1 MYTLVILHLDGTQTE
16 HEIDGDLELAVDPG
30 DEIAVLDDNGAPAEA
45 ELKRDGENLELKLPD
60 SSEVTLNNFYS
71 GAGDSDPATIAL
83 SAQSTVEDY
92 AEFEGLVGNLPG
104 SGGFSLMRLSS
115 TGYTD
120 FTDSL
125 GVLGREISALG
136 AADNTPPSGNGFGAP
151 GAGGGDGGGQ
161 GGSAASSQNQGGGNG
176 GTTVRNPFSAPAA
189 PAAAVDVNGD
199 PISVNRFHKLEEDGD
214 ATIFG
219 TVPVVD
225 PDGDRVF
232 VTIGEGTQYGNF
244 TVDGAGSYSYT
255 PNYADPTIQE
265 LNVGDTLVDYAT
277 IRLND
282 DFGNE
287 SLSVVK
293 FTISGTNDDPVA
305 APAFGTVA
313 EPGSDVDVAFAT
325 GQVEGGDA
333 DNGAVLGFSTTDTP
347 SYGTIAMDA
356 QGNWTYLV
364 DPANNT
370 VQALNVGDSLTET
383 INYEVVDEHGAT
395 DTETLTITILGT
407 DDAPVAQPETATI
420 AEDSARVIGQLDATD
435 IDTGASL
442 AFTPASDQSGDQGL
456 GNFTV
461 NGDGIWL
468 FDLDNGHPAVQALA
482 DGESIVE
489 TFTYEVT
496 DEHGATDTETIS
508 VTVTGTNDDPV
519 ATDDSAS
526 IDENGTPVTIPVLPN
541 DSDVDG
547 DTLTVTSID
556 DTALTGGTATQV
568 GNDIVFDPG
577 TDFDYLGEGETA
589 TETITYTVSDG
600 NGGTDTATVTITV
613 TGGNDGPTAVND
625 VGTVDEDA
633 TTNLDLLD
641 NDTDPDTNDI
651 LTITAINGVTAA
663 GVMTLPSGATVAIN
677 ANGTVDYDPGDVFD
691 YLDDTESA
699 TDSFEYTISDGN
711 GGTDTATAT
720 ITITGNEDPTVIAPD
735 SAATDENT
743 PVVID
748 VLGNDSD
755 PDTNDNP
762 LTVASVTQPPVGQGT
777 VTNNGTEVTFTPG
790 TDFDDL
796 GEGETEEVTFTYTTN
811 TGATETVTVTVTGTN
826 DGPVAVNDTGAV
838 DEDDTLTVNQ
848 VSGVI
853 DDNDTDL
860 DASDV
865 LTVTDIRTGT
875 EAGSGTAG
883 ILNDPLTGTY
893 GSLTL
898 QSDGSY
904 TYVADQPAADALA
917 VGITATDTFTYTI
930 SDGNGGTDSA
940 EITITVTGT
949 NDAPVAVDDTGSVNE
964 DATLTVNQANGVVD
978 SNDTDLDGDTLTV
991 SDARTD
997 VGTYGTL
1004 VLAADGSYS
1013 YAANTPA
1020 ANALAVGETV
1030 TDTFSYTISDGNGGT
1045 DTADLVIT
1053 VTGTNDGPTAVDDT
1067 ATTDEDA
1074 AVLNIDLLGDDT
1086 DPDGDT
1092 LSLTEIDGVAAGG
1105 TITLA
1110 SGALVTVNGDGTVDY
1125 DPNGQF
1131 NDLDDTESATD
1142 SFQYTISDG
1151 NGGTDTATATITITG
1166 NEDPTVIAPDSAAT
1180 DENTPAVIDVLG
1192 NDSDP
1197 DDNDNPLTVDTVTQ
1211 PAPGQGTVTNNGTNV
1226 TFTPGSDF
1234 DDLGEGETEEVT
1246 FTYTT
1251 NTGATE
1257 TVTVT
1262 VTGTNDGPVA
1272 VNDTGAVDEDDTLT
1286 VNQVSGVI
1294 DDNDTDLDA
1303 SDILTVTD
1311 IRTGAETGSGTIG
1324 IVGNGLTGTYG
1335 TLTLADDGSYAYVA
1349 DQPAA
1354 DALAVG
1360 ITVTDT
1366 FTYTISDGNG
1376 GTDTAEIVITVTG
1389 TNDAPVAVD
1398 DTGAVNEDA
1407 TLVVNQANGLVDN
1420 NDSDLDGDTL
1430 IVTDARTDV
1439 GSYGTLVLAADGSYT
1454 YAANTPAANALA
1466 VGETVTDTFS
1476 YTISDGNGGTD
1487 TADLVITVTGTNDGP
1502 TAVDDTATTDEDA
1515 AVLNIDLLGDDT
1527 DPDGDTLSLT
1537 EIDGVAAG
1545 GTITLASGALVT
1557 VNGDGTV
1564 DYDPNGQFNNLDD
1577 TESATDSFQYTI
1589 SDGNGG
1595 TDTATATITITGNE
1609 DPTVIAPD
1617 LATTDENTPAVIDVL
1632 GNDSDPDD
1640 NDNPLTVD
1648 TVTQPAPG
1656 QGTVTNNGTNV
1667 TFTPGSDFDDLGEG
1681 ETEEVTFT
1689 YTTNTGATET
1699 VTVTVTGTNDGP
1711 VAVNDTGAV
1720 DEDDTLTVNQ
1730 VSGVIDDN
1738 DTDLDASDIL
1748 TVTDIR
1754 TGAETGSGTPGLVG
1768 GDLTGSYGT
1777 LTLADD
1783 GSYAYVAD
1791 QPAADALAVGI
1802 TATDTFTYT
1811 ISDGNGGTDSAEIV
1825 ITVTGT
1831 NDAPVAVDDTG
1842 AVNEDATLVV
1852 NQANGLIDNNDT
1864 DLDGDTLTITA
1875 GEGITLGTYG
1885 TLTLATDGS
1894 YSYIATTAAA
1904 NALAAGETVTDTFS
1918 YIISDGNGGTDTAD
1932 LVITVTGSNDGP
1944 TAVDDAATTDEDA
1957 AALNIDLLGD
1967 DTDPDGDTLSLTE
1980 IDGVV
1985 AGGTITLASGAL
1997 VTVNGDG
2004 TVDYDPNGQFN
2015 NLDDTESATDSF
2027 EYTISDGNGG
2037 TDTAT
2042 ATITITGNEDPTVIA
2057 PDLATTDENTP
2068 VVIDV
2073 LGNDS
2078 DPDDND
2084 NPLTVDTVTQPPA
2097 NQGTV
2102 TNNGTNVTFDPG
2114 SDFDDLGEGET
2125 EEVTFTYTTNTGA
2138 TETVTVTVTGT
2149 NDGPVA
2155 VNDTGAVDE
2164 DDTLTV
2170 NQVSGVIDDND
2181 TDLDAS
2187 DILTVTDI
2195 RTGPE
2200 AGSGTI
2206 GIVGNGLAGTYGTLT
2221 LADDG
2226 SYAYVADQ
2234 SAADALAVGI
2244 TATDTFTYTI
2254 SDGNGGT
2261 DSAEIVITVTG
2272 TNDAPVAV
2280 DDTGSVN
2287 EDELLT
2293 VNTVTGIVD
2302 SNDTDLDGD
2311 TLIVTDARTD
2321 VGTYGTLVLAAD
2333 GSYTYAADQPA
2344 AHALAAG
2351 ETATDIFSYFISD
2364 SNGGVDTANLTITIT
2379 GTNDGPTAVD
2389 DTATTDEDTK
2399 ALNIDLLGDD
2409 TDPDG
2414 DTLSLT
2420 EIDGVAAGGT
2430 ITLASGALVTV
2441 NGDGTVDYDPN
2452 GQFNNLDDTESATDS
2467 FQYTISD
2474 GNGGTDTAT
2483 ATITIT
2489 GNEDPTVIAP
2499 DSAATDENSPVVVDV
2514 LANDSDPD
2522 DNDNPLTVDT
2532 VTQPPPN
2539 QGTVTN
2545 NGTNVTFVPGTDF
2558 DDLGEGETEEVTFT
2572 YTTNTGATETVTVT
2586 VTGTNDGPVA
2596 VNDTGAVDEDATLS
2610 VSKVSGIIDDN
2621 DTDLDVND
2629 TLTVTDI
2636 RTGAETGSGTIG
2648 IVGNGLTGTYGTL
2661 TLADDGSYAYVADQP
2676 AADAL
2681 AVGIT
2686 VTDTFTYTISDGNGG
2701 TDTAEIVITVTGTND
2716 APVAVDDTGAVN
2728 EDATLVVNQANGLVD
2743 NNDSDLDGDTLIV
2756 TDARTDVGS
2765 YGTLVLAADGSYTY
2779 AANTPAANA
2788 LAVGETVT
2796 DTFSYTISDGNGGT
2810 DTADLVI
2817 TVTGTND
2824 GPTAV
2829 DDTATTD
2836 EDAAVLNID
2845 LLGDD
2850 TDPDGDTLSL
2860 TEIDGVAAGG
2870 TITLASGAL
2879 VTVNGDGTVDYDPN
2893 GQFNNLDDTESTTDS
2908 FQYTISDGNGGTDTA
2923 TATIT
2928 ITGNE
2933 DPTVIA
2939 PDSATTDENTPAVI
2953 DVLGNDSDPDD
2964 NDNPLTVDTV
2974 TQPAPGQGTVTNNGT
2989 NVTFVP
2995 GSDFDDL
3002 GEGETEEVTF
3012 TYTTNT
3018 GATETVTV
3026 TVTGTND
3033 GPVAVNDTGAVDE
3046 DATLTVNQV
3055 SGVIDDND
3063 TDLDATDVLTV
3074 TDVRTGAEAGSG
3086 TPGLVGGGLTGT
3098 YGTLTLADDGSYA
3111 YVADQAA
3118 ADALAVGITVTDT
3131 FTYTVSDGNGGTDTA
3146 EIVITVT
3153 GTNDAPVA
3161 VDDTGA
3167 VNEEAT
3173 LIVNQANGLVD
3184 NNDSDLDGDTLTITA
3199 GEGITLGI
3207 YGTLTLATDGSYS
3220 YVATTAAAN
3229 ALAAGETVTD
3239 TFSYTISDGNGGTDT
3254 ADLVIT
3260 VTGTNDGPT
3269 AVDDTAT
3276 TDEDAAVLNIDLLGD
3291 DTDPDGDT
3299 LSLTEIDG
3307 VAAGGTITLASGA
3320 LVTVNGDGTV
3330 DYDPNGQFNNLDD
3343 TESATDSFQYTIS
3356 DGNGGT
3362 DTATATITITGNE
3375 DPTVIAPDLAT
3386 TDENTPVVIDVLGN
3400 DSDPDDNDNPLT
3412 VDTVTQPPA
3421 NQGTVTN
3428 NGTNVTFDPGSDFD
3442 DLGEGETEEV
3452 TFTYTT
3458 NTGATETVTVTVTGT
3473 NDGPVAVNDTGAV
3486 DEDATLTVNQVSGVI
3501 DDNDTD
3507 LDATDVLTVTD
3518 VRTGAEAGSG
3528 TPGLVGG
3535 GLTGTYGTLTL
3546 ADDGSY
3552 AYVADQAAADALA
3565 VGITVTDTF
3574 TYTVSDGNGGTDTA
3588 EIVITVTGTNDAPV
3602 AVDDTGAVNEEATL
3616 IVNQANGL
3624 VDNNDSDLDGDTLT
3638 ITAGEGITLGIY
3650 GTLTLA
3656 TDGSYSYVAT
3666 TAAANALAAGETV
3679 TDTFSYTISDGNGG
3693 TDTADLVITVTGT
3706 NDGPTAVDD
3715 TATTDEDAAVLN
3727 IDLLGDDT
3735 DPDGDTLSLTEIDGV
3750 AAGGTITLASG
3761 ALVTVNGDG
3770 TVDYD
3775 PNGQFNNLDDTESAT
3790 DSFEYTISDGNGGTD
3805 TATATITI
3813 TGNEDPTVIAPDL
3826 ATTDENT
3833 PVVIDVLGNDSDPDD
3848 NDNPLTVD
3856 TVTQPPANQ
3865 GTVTNNGTNVT
3876 FTPGTDFDD
3885 LAEGETEE
3893 VTFTYTTNTGAT
3905 ETVTVTVTGTNDGPV
3920 AVNDTGAVDEDATL
3934 TVNQVSGVID
3944 DNDTDLDTSDIL
3956 TVTDIRTGPEA
3967 GSGTIGIVGNG
3978 LAGTYGT
3985 LTLAD
3990 DGSYAYVADQ
4000 PAADALAVSITA
4012 TDTFTYTIS
4021 DGNGGTDSAE
4031 ITITV
4036 TGTND
4041 APVAVD
4047 DTGAVNEGATLTVN
4061 TVTGIV
4067 DSNDTDLDG
4076 DTLIVTDART
4086 DVGTYG
4092 TLVLAADGSY
4102 TYTADQPAA
4111 NALAAAET
4119 ATDTFSYFISDSNGG
4134 TDTAD
4139 LVITVTGT
4147 NDGPTA
4153 VDDTATTDE
4162 DTKALN
4168 IDLLGDDTDPDGD
4181 TLSLTEIDG
4190 VAAGGTITLAS
4201 GALVTVNGDGTV
4213 DYDPNGQFNNLDD
4226 TESATDSFEYTISDG
4241 NGGTDT
4247 ATATITITGNE
4258 DPTVIAPDSATTDEN
4273 TPVVIDVLGN
4283 DSDPDDNDNPLT
4295 VDTVT
4300 QPAPG
4305 QGTVTNNGTNVT
4317 FTPGSDF
4324 DDLGEGETEEVTFTY
4339 TTNTGA
4345 TETVT
4350 VTVTGTNDGPVA
4362 VNDTGSV
4369 DEDATLTVSKVSG
4382 IIDDNDNDLD
4392 TTDVLTVTDVRTGTE
4407 AGSGTP
4413 GLVGGGLTGTYGTL
4427 TLADDGSYTY
4437 VADQPAADALAVGI
4451 TATDTFTYTISDG
4464 NGGTDSA
4471 ELVIT
4476 VTGTN
4481 DAPIANPPGGT
4492 PGIDFGVY
4500 DDTDTVAED
4509 AAAPITGDV
4518 LTNDL
4523 DPDGDALVVSAV
4535 NGVAGNVDNALVG
4548 TYGTITLDSDGTYSY
4563 ALDNTNP
4570 AVQALEVGQST
4581 TETFTYTADD
4591 GNGGT
4596 ATATLTITITGSN
4609 HAPTVSATAASV
4621 FTEAADASAQDLSQ
4635 SGTVSFDDVDTSDDI
4650 DITFASNSDISWS
4663 GGSLPA
4669 GLATQLVNGFSTSA
4683 TDAAAPGSTSWD
4695 YSATGLDL
4703 DFLAVG
4709 ESITFSYDVT
4719 ATDTYGATATD
4730 TVTITING
4738 ANDAPDTHEDCIH
4751 VLESKGAAI
4760 DVIQNDQDADHAS
4773 LTITE
4778 IDGTAIT
4785 SAGAPIS
4792 LASGATVA
4800 VLSDGT
4806 VHYNASGAYES
4817 LSEGE
4822 TATDSFTY
4830 TVSDGAGGTTTE
4842 TVNVQ
4847 ILGEPNTSLTGSYQ
4861 VVSGQLYEYSY
4872 NAATDSIVAT
4882 AVGPDPANAGEYN
4895 AIAFNPAD
4903 GLIYGVDGT
4912 SGGGT
4917 GNLISIDPT
4926 TGIVTQLPF
4935 AATIPTAN
4943 AGEINPVDG
4952 HLYLKIGTN
4961 DVISVVNLTT
4971 GAEVR
4976 TFSVGY
4982 IVSDF
4987 TYDPMTDLFWAGV
5000 DLSSNLISFDSLGN
5014 VTTYSGAFPESSA
5027 WGAALADA
5035 GGSVSIFSNTT
5046 GNFYSIDTSDG
5057 STALIGT
5064 NIPSSSNDGAGDS
5077 SGLNSLFASYLSLDP
5092 DNSTGAGGNAAN
5104 MTFVAGGADVGL
5116 TDGVVDIDNLGGGDV
5131 TQIEVILRNPQT
5143 GDSLNAGTLPG
5154 TISAATSTNALGQTV
5169 VTLTGAGATPGDF
5182 EDAVEAITFG
5192 NPEAT
5197 PVDYPRTIDVVISSG
5212 NGYVTTSTSTVYV
5225 SGGATVGSLPDQTT
5239 DGATDD
5245 QALTTEDQSVV
5256 IDLLKNDSDNPTSIA
5271 SIIQPPLGQGAVVD
5285 NLDGTVTFDPG
5296 TDFDDLGAGQT
5307 EEVTFTY
5314 TTDTG
5319 ATETVAVTV
5328 IGKNDGPTAQDDT
5341 ATTDEDTPVLNI
5353 DVLGN
5358 DTDPENDTLSVVSAA
5373 SAPNGTVTVN
5383 GDGTLNYTPNPGFN
5397 GTDVVTYAISDGN
5410 GGSDVASV
5418 TIMIDND
5425 GDGVDNATDVDD
5437 DNDGIL
5443 DTVEAC
5449 AMPTSSNFVPGT
5461 GEVATWS
5468 TPDSVVVGSTS
5479 GVGANALYTNT
5490 GTFEGQAFDV
5500 KLTITGQPSVGSQT
5514 YGFRSNYIGILLPG
5528 LSFIEDW
5535 IDLKLEFFV
5544 AGTTTPLVANS
5555 GIVVNDIDATGG
5567 LRLDESIVSSLHFSD
5582 PTSLSST
5589 VSGGE
5594 IEVLGSVFANSIP
5607 EQSVVAIIE
5616 GQSSINLSI
5625 KKEFDNSGYG
5635 FFDYT
5640 HSQFD
5645 ICFDDV
5651 DGDGLANHLDIDSD
5665 NDGITDNVEA
5675 QATQDYIAPSG
5686 TGSAITDVNNDGL
5699 DDSYDNT
5706 TAAGALSGASGVGL
5720 SAVDTDGDGGADF
5733 YDLDSDN
5740 DGIQDVAERGDGQP
5754 NSEISS
5760 VDSDG
5765 DGLLDIFEGSNV
5777 NDGHDVNDEN
5787 LDATDTI
5794 YTLADSDND
5803 TAADGSNAIP
5813 TGTDLDYRDAVG
5825 VVPPIAIDLDGDGVE
5840 FDSVE
5845 EGILLDVDGDGE
5857 LERTAWADEDDG
5869 VLIYDG
5875 NDNGNVD
5882 GASEFAFAS
5891 YSDLAG
5897 ATDLEGLRAGFDT
5910 DDDGLLSSRD
5920 EQFDRFK
5927 VWQDADGDGLV
5938 GEGELNSLQT
5948 HGIESIGLVNDGE
5961 RYVAADGDVFV
5972 YGESQVQYAD
5982 GTTGTAADAAF
5993 DYREIVEEQGADED
6007 LTIVANDGSIL
6018 NLDQPAPTIAAGTE
6032 GGTES
6037 PTADAPAPAP
6047 SPAPAEPVTPP
6058 PPAAPASLDDDAAA
6072 AAAAAAAGAM

>member
-883 ILNDPLTGTY
+883 ILNAPLTGTY

-904 TYVADQPAADALA
+904 TYVADQPAADALAVSIAATDTFTYTISDGNGGTDSAEIVITVTGTNDAPVAVDDTGSVNEDATLTVNQANGVVDSNDTDLDGDTLTVSDARTEVGTYGTLVLAADGSYTYAANTPAANALAAGETVTDTFSYTISDGNGGTDTADLVITVTGTNDGPTAVDDTATTDEDTKALNIDLLGDDTDPDGDTLSLTEIDGIAAGGTITLASGALVTVNGDGTVDYDPNGQFNDLDDTESTTDSFEYTISDGNGGTDTATATITITGNEDPTVIAPDLATTDENTPAVIDVLGNDSDPDDNDTPLTVASVDVTGLAGGTVTNNGTSVTFDPGTDFDDLGEGETEEITFTYTTNTGATETVTVTVTGTNDGPVAVNDTGAVDEDATLTVNQVNGIIDDNDTDLDTSDVLTVTDIRTGAEAGSGTIGIVGNGLAGTYGTLTLADDGSYAYVADQPAADALA

-964 DATLTVNQANGVVD
+964 DELLTVNTVTGIVD
-978 SNDTDLDGDTLTV
+978 SNDTDLDGDTLIVT
-991 SDARTD
+991 DARID

-1004 VLAADGSYS
+1004 VLAADGSYT
-1013 YAANTPA
+1013 YTADQPA
-1020 ANALAVGETV
+1020 ANALAAGETA
-1030 TDTFSYTISDGNGGT
+1030 TDTFSYFISDGNGGT

-1074 AVLNIDLLGDDT
+1074 KALNIDLLGDDT

-1131 NDLDDTESATD
+1131 NDLDDTESTTD

-1166 NEDPTVIAPDSAAT
+1166 NEDPTVIAPDSATTDENTPAVIDVLGNDSDPDDNDTPLTVASVDVTGLAGGTVTNNGTSVTFDPGTDFDDLGEGETEEITFTYTTNTGATETVTVTVTGTNDGPVAVNDTGAVDEDATLTVNQVNGIIDDNDTDLDTSDILTVTDIRTGPEAGSGTIGIVGNGLAGTYGTLTLADDGSYAYVADQPAADALAVGITATDTFTYTISDGNGGTDSAEIVITVTGTNDAPVAVDDTGSVNEDATLTVNQVTGIVDSNDSDLDGDTLTVSDARTEVGTYGTLVLAADGSYSYAANTPAANALAAGETVTDTFSYIISDGNGGTDTADLVITVTGSNDGPTAVDDTATTDEDAAALNIDLLGDDTDPDGDTLSLIEIDGVVAGGTITLASGALVTVNGDGTVDYDPNGQFNNLDDTESATDSFEYTISDGNGGTDTATATITITGNEDPTVIAPDSATT

-1211 PAPGQGTVTNNGTNV
+1211 PPPNQGTVTNNGTEV
-1226 TFTPGSDF
+1226 TFDPGTDF
-1234 DDLGEGETEEVT
+1234 DDLAEGETEEVT

-1272 VNDTGAVDEDDTLT
+1272 VNDTGAVDEDATLT
-1286 VNQVSGVI
+1286 VNQVNGII

-1303 SDILTVTD
+1303 TDVLTVTD
-1311 IRTGAETGSGTIG
+1311 VRTGAETGTGTPGLIG
-1324 IVGNGLTGTYG
+1324 GDLTGTYG
-1335 TLTLADDGSYAYVA
+1335 TLTIAEDGSYEYVA

-1360 ITVTDT
+1360 NTATDT

-1376 GTDTAEIVITVTG
+1376 GTDTAEITITVTGTG

-1420 NDSDLDGDTL
+1420 NDSDLEGDTL
-1430 IVTDARTDV
+1430 TITAGEGITL
-1439 GSYGTLVLAADGSYT
+1439 GAYGTLTLATDGSYS
-1454 YAANTPAANALA
+1454 YIANTAVANALA

-1617 LATTDENTPAVIDVL
+1617 SATTDENTPTVIDVL
-1632 GNDSDPDD
+1632 ANDSDPDD

-1656 QGTVTNNGTNV
+1656 QGTVTNNG
-1667 TFTPGSDFDDLGEG
+1667 
-1681 ETEEVTFT
+1681 
-1689 YTTNTGATET
+1689 
-1699 VTVTVTGTNDGP
+1699 
-1711 VAVNDTGAV
+1711 
-1720 DEDDTLTVNQ
+1720 
-1730 VSGVIDDN
+1730 
-1738 DTDLDASDIL
+1738 
-1748 TVTDIR
+1748 
-1754 TGAETGSGTPGLVG
+1754 
-1768 GDLTGSYGT
+1768 
-1777 LTLADD
+1777 
-1783 GSYAYVAD
+1783 
-1791 QPAADALAVGI
+1791 
-1802 TATDTFTYT
+1802 
-1811 ISDGNGGTDSAEIV
+1811 
-1825 ITVTGT
+1825 
-1831 NDAPVAVDDTG
+1831 
-1842 AVNEDATLVV
+1842 
-1852 NQANGLIDNNDT
+1852 
-1864 DLDGDTLTITA
+1864 
-1875 GEGITLGTYG
+1875 
-1885 TLTLATDGS
+1885 
-1894 YSYIATTAAA
+1894 
-1904 NALAAGETVTDTFS
+1904 
-1918 YIISDGNGGTDTAD
+1918 
-1932 LVITVTGSNDGP
+1932 SN
-1944 TAVDDAATTDEDA
+1944 
-1957 AALNIDLLGD
+1957 
-1967 DTDPDGDTLSLTE
+1967 
-1980 IDGVV
+1980 
-1985 AGGTITLASGAL
+1985 
-1997 VTVNGDG
+1997 
-2004 TVDYDPNGQFN
+2004 
-2015 NLDDTESATDSF
+2015 
-2027 EYTISDGNGG
+2027 
-2037 TDTAT
+2037 
-2042 ATITITGNEDPTVIA
+2042 
-2057 PDLATTDENTP
+2057 
-2068 VVIDV
+2068 
-2073 LGNDS
+2073 
-2078 DPDDND
+2078 
-2084 NPLTVDTVTQPPA
+2084 
-2097 NQGTV
+2097 
-2102 TNNGTNVTFDPG
+2102 
-2114 SDFDDLGEGET
+2114 
-2125 EEVTFTYTTNTGA
+2125 
-2138 TETVTVTVTGT
+2138 
-2149 NDGPVA
+2149 
-2155 VNDTGAVDE
+2155 
-2164 DDTLTV
+2164 
-2170 NQVSGVIDDND
+2170 
-2181 TDLDAS
+2181 
-2187 DILTVTDI
+2187 
-2195 RTGPE
+2195 
-2200 AGSGTI
+2200 
-2206 GIVGNGLAGTYGTLT
+2206 
-2221 LADDG
+2221 
-2226 SYAYVADQ
+2226 
-2234 SAADALAVGI
+2234 
-2244 TATDTFTYTI
+2244 
-2254 SDGNGGT
+2254 
-2261 DSAEIVITVTG
+2261 
-2272 TNDAPVAV
+2272 
-2280 DDTGSVN
+2280 
-2287 EDELLT
+2287 
-2293 VNTVTGIVD
+2293 
-2302 SNDTDLDGD
+2302 
-2311 TLIVTDARTD
+2311 
-2321 VGTYGTLVLAAD
+2321 
-2333 GSYTYAADQPA
+2333 
-2344 AHALAAG
+2344 
-2351 ETATDIFSYFISD
+2351 
-2364 SNGGVDTANLTITIT
+2364 
-2379 GTNDGPTAVD
+2379 
-2389 DTATTDEDTK
+2389 
-2399 ALNIDLLGDD
+2399 
-2409 TDPDG
+2409 
-2414 DTLSLT
+2414 
-2420 EIDGVAAGGT
+2420 
-2430 ITLASGALVTV
+2430 
-2441 NGDGTVDYDPN
+2441 
-2452 GQFNNLDDTESATDS
+2452 
-2467 FQYTISD
+2467 
-2474 GNGGTDTAT
+2474 
-2483 ATITIT
+2483 
-2489 GNEDPTVIAP
+2489 
-2499 DSAATDENSPVVVDV
+2499 
-2514 LANDSDPD
+2514 
-2522 DNDNPLTVDT
+2522 
-2532 VTQPPPN
+2532 
-2539 QGTVTN
+2539 
-2545 NGTNVTFVPGTDF
+2545 
-2558 DDLGEGETEEVTFT
+2558 
-2572 YTTNTGATETVTVT
+2572 
-2586 VTGTNDGPVA
+2586 
-2596 VNDTGAVDEDATLS
+2596 
-2610 VSKVSGIIDDN
+2610 
-2621 DTDLDVND
+2621 
-2629 TLTVTDI
+2629 
-2636 RTGAETGSGTIG
+2636 
-2648 IVGNGLTGTYGTL
+2648 
-2661 TLADDGSYAYVADQP
+2661 
-2676 AADAL
+2676 
-2681 AVGIT
+2681 
-2686 VTDTFTYTISDGNGG
+2686 
-2701 TDTAEIVITVTGTND
+2701 
-2716 APVAVDDTGAVN
+2716 
-2728 EDATLVVNQANGLVD
+2728 
-2743 NNDSDLDGDTLIV
+2743 
-2756 TDARTDVGS
+2756 
-2765 YGTLVLAADGSYTY
+2765 
-2779 AANTPAANA
+2779 
-2788 LAVGETVT
+2788 
-2796 DTFSYTISDGNGGT
+2796 
-2810 DTADLVI
+2810 
-2817 TVTGTND
+2817 
-2824 GPTAV
+2824 
-2829 DDTATTD
+2829 
-2836 EDAAVLNID
+2836 
-2845 LLGDD
+2845 
-2850 TDPDGDTLSL
+2850 
-2860 TEIDGVAAGG
+2860 
-2870 TITLASGAL
+2870 
-2879 VTVNGDGTVDYDPN
+2879 
-2893 GQFNNLDDTESTTDS
+2893 
-2908 FQYTISDGNGGTDTA
+2908 
-2923 TATIT
+2923 
-2928 ITGNE
+2928 
-2933 DPTVIA
+2933 
-2939 PDSATTDENTPAVI
+2939 
-2953 DVLGNDSDPDD
+2953 
-2964 NDNPLTVDTV
+2964 
-2974 TQPAPGQGTVTNNGT
+2974 
-2989 NVTFVP
+2989 
-2995 GSDFDDL
+2995 
-3002 GEGETEEVTF
+3002 
-3012 TYTTNT
+3012 
-3018 GATETVTV
+3018 
-3026 TVTGTND
+3026 
-3033 GPVAVNDTGAVDE
+3033 
-3046 DATLTVNQV
+3046 
-3055 SGVIDDND
+3055 
-3063 TDLDATDVLTV
+3063 
-3074 TDVRTGAEAGSG
+3074 
-3086 TPGLVGGGLTGT
+3086 
-3098 YGTLTLADDGSYA
+3098 
-3111 YVADQAA
+3111 
-3118 ADALAVGITVTDT
+3118 
-3131 FTYTVSDGNGGTDTA
+3131 
-3146 EIVITVT
+3146 
-3153 GTNDAPVA
+3153 
-3161 VDDTGA
+3161 
-3167 VNEEAT
+3167 
-3173 LIVNQANGLVD
+3173 
-3184 NNDSDLDGDTLTITA
+3184 
-3199 GEGITLGI
+3199 
-3207 YGTLTLATDGSYS
+3207 
-3220 YVATTAAAN
+3220 
-3229 ALAAGETVTD
+3229 
-3239 TFSYTISDGNGGTDT
+3239 
-3254 ADLVIT
+3254 
-3260 VTGTNDGPT
+3260 
-3269 AVDDTAT
+3269 
-3276 TDEDAAVLNIDLLGD
+3276 
-3291 DTDPDGDT
+3291 
-3299 LSLTEIDG
+3299 
-3307 VAAGGTITLASGA
+3307 
-3320 LVTVNGDGTV
+3320 
-3330 DYDPNGQFNNLDD
+3330 
-3343 TESATDSFQYTIS
+3343 
-3356 DGNGGT
+3356 
-3362 DTATATITITGNE
+3362 
-3375 DPTVIAPDLAT
+3375 
-3386 TDENTPVVIDVLGN
+3386 
-3400 DSDPDDNDNPLT
+3400 
-3412 VDTVTQPPA
+3412 
-3421 NQGTVTN
+3421 
-3428 NGTNVTFDPGSDFD
+3428 
-3442 DLGEGETEEV
+3442 
-3452 TFTYTT
+3452 
-3458 NTGATETVTVTVTGT
+3458 
-3473 NDGPVAVNDTGAV
+3473 
-3486 DEDATLTVNQVSGVI
+3486 
-3501 DDNDTD
+3501 
-3507 LDATDVLTVTD
+3507 
-3518 VRTGAEAGSG
+3518 
-3528 TPGLVGG
+3528 
-3535 GLTGTYGTLTL
+3535 
-3546 ADDGSY
+3546 
-3552 AYVADQAAADALA
+3552 
-3565 VGITVTDTF
+3565 
-3574 TYTVSDGNGGTDTA
+3574 
-3588 EIVITVTGTNDAPV
+3588 
-3602 AVDDTGAVNEEATL
+3602 
-3616 IVNQANGL
+3616 
-3624 VDNNDSDLDGDTLT
+3624 
-3638 ITAGEGITLGIY
+3638 
-3650 GTLTLA
+3650 
-3656 TDGSYSYVAT
+3656 
-3666 TAAANALAAGETV
+3666 
-3679 TDTFSYTISDGNGG
+3679 
-3693 TDTADLVITVTGT
+3693 
-3706 NDGPTAVDD
+3706 
-3715 TATTDEDAAVLN
+3715 
-3727 IDLLGDDT
+3727 
-3735 DPDGDTLSLTEIDGV
+3735 
-3750 AAGGTITLASG
+3750 
-3761 ALVTVNGDG
+3761 
-3770 TVDYD
+3770 
-3775 PNGQFNNLDDTESAT
+3775 
-3790 DSFEYTISDGNGGTD
+3790 
-3805 TATATITI
+3805 
-3813 TGNEDPTVIAPDL
+3813 
-3826 ATTDENT
+3826 
-3833 PVVIDVLGNDSDPDD
+3833 
-3848 NDNPLTVD
+3848 
-3856 TVTQPPANQ
+3856 
-3865 GTVTNNGTNVT
+3865 
-3876 FTPGTDFDD
+3876 
-3885 LAEGETEE
+3885 
-3893 VTFTYTTNTGAT
+3893 
-3905 ETVTVTVTGTNDGPV
+3905 
-3920 AVNDTGAVDEDATL
+3920 
-3934 TVNQVSGVID
+3934 
-3944 DNDTDLDTSDIL
+3944 
-3956 TVTDIRTGPEA
+3956 
-3967 GSGTIGIVGNG
+3967 
-3978 LAGTYGT
+3978 
-3985 LTLAD
+3985 
-3990 DGSYAYVADQ
+3990 
-4000 PAADALAVSITA
+4000 
-4012 TDTFTYTIS
+4012 
-4021 DGNGGTDSAE
+4021 
-4031 ITITV
+4031 
-4036 TGTND
+4036 
-4041 APVAVD
+4041 
-4047 DTGAVNEGATLTVN
+4047 
-4061 TVTGIV
+4061 
-4067 DSNDTDLDG
+4067 
-4076 DTLIVTDART
+4076 
-4086 DVGTYG
+4086 
-4092 TLVLAADGSY
+4092 
-4102 TYTADQPAA
+4102 
-4111 NALAAAET
+4111 
-4119 ATDTFSYFISDSNGG
+4119 
-4134 TDTAD
+4134 
-4139 LVITVTGT
+4139 
-4147 NDGPTA
+4147 
-4153 VDDTATTDE
+4153 
-4162 DTKALN
+4162 
-4168 IDLLGDDTDPDGD
+4168 
-4181 TLSLTEIDG
+4181 
-4190 VAAGGTITLAS
+4190 
-4201 GALVTVNGDGTV
+4201 
-4213 DYDPNGQFNNLDD
+4213 
-4226 TESATDSFEYTISDG
+4226 
-4241 NGGTDT
+4241 
-4247 ATATITITGNE
+4247 
-4258 DPTVIAPDSATTDEN
+4258 
-4273 TPVVIDVLGN
+4273 
-4283 DSDPDDNDNPLT
+4283 
-4295 VDTVT
+4295 
-4300 QPAPG
+4300 
-4305 QGTVTNNGTNVT
+4305 
-4317 FTPGSDF
+4317 
-4324 DDLGEGETEEVTFTY
+4324 
-4339 TTNTGA
+4339 
-4345 TETVT
+4345 
-4350 VTVTGTNDGPVA
+4350 
-4362 VNDTGSV
+4362 
-4369 DEDATLTVSKVSG
+4369 
-4382 IIDDNDNDLD
+4382 
-4392 TTDVLTVTDVRTGTE
+4392 
-4407 AGSGTP
+4407 
-4413 GLVGGGLTGTYGTL
+4413 
-4427 TLADDGSYTY
+4427 
-4437 VADQPAADALAVGI
+4437 
-4451 TATDTFTYTISDG
+4451 
-4464 NGGTDSA
+4464 
-4471 ELVIT
+4471 
-4476 VTGTN
+4476 
-4481 DAPIANPPGGT
+4481 
-4492 PGIDFGVY
+4492 
-4500 DDTDTVAED
+4500 
-4509 AAAPITGDV
+4509 
-4518 LTNDL
+4518 
-4523 DPDGDALVVSAV
+4523 
-4535 NGVAGNVDNALVG
+4535 
-4548 TYGTITLDSDGTYSY
+4548 
-4563 ALDNTNP
+4563 
-4570 AVQALEVGQST
+4570 
-4581 TETFTYTADD
+4581 
-4591 GNGGT
+4591 
-4596 ATATLTITITGSN
+4596 
-4609 HAPTVSATAASV
+4609 
-4621 FTEAADASAQDLSQ
+4621 
-4635 SGTVSFDDVDTSDDI
+4635 
-4650 DITFASNSDISWS
+4650 
-4663 GGSLPA
+4663 
-4669 GLATQLVNGFSTSA
+4669 
-4683 TDAAAPGSTSWD
+4683 
-4695 YSATGLDL
+4695 
-4703 DFLAVG
+4703 
-4709 ESITFSYDVT
+4709 
-4719 ATDTYGATATD
+4719 
-4730 TVTITING
+4730 
-4738 ANDAPDTHEDCIH
+4738 
-4751 VLESKGAAI
+4751 
-4760 DVIQNDQDADHAS
+4760 
-4773 LTITE
+4773 
-4778 IDGTAIT
+4778 
-4785 SAGAPIS
+4785 
-4792 LASGATVA
+4792 
-4800 VLSDGT
+4800 
-4806 VHYNASGAYES
+4806 
-4817 LSEGE
+4817 
-4822 TATDSFTY
+4822 
-4830 TVSDGAGGTTTE
+4830 
-4842 TVNVQ
+4842 
-4847 ILGEPNTSLTGSYQ
+4847 
-4861 VVSGQLYEYSY
+4861 
-4872 NAATDSIVAT
+4872 
-4882 AVGPDPANAGEYN
+4882 
-4895 AIAFNPAD
+4895 
-4903 GLIYGVDGT
+4903 
-4912 SGGGT
+4912 
-4917 GNLISIDPT
+4917 
-4926 TGIVTQLPF
+4926 
-4935 AATIPTAN
+4935 
-4943 AGEINPVDG
+4943 
-4952 HLYLKIGTN
+4952 
-4961 DVISVVNLTT
+4961 
-4971 GAEVR
+4971 
-4976 TFSVGY
+4976 
-4982 IVSDF
+4982 
-4987 TYDPMTDLFWAGV
+4987 
-5000 DLSSNLISFDSLGN
+5000 
-5014 VTTYSGAFPESSA
+5014 
-5027 WGAALADA
+5027 
-5035 GGSVSIFSNTT
+5035 
-5046 GNFYSIDTSDG
+5046 
-5057 STALIGT
+5057 
-5064 NIPSSSNDGAGDS
+5064 
-5077 SGLNSLFASYLSLDP
+5077 
-5092 DNSTGAGGNAAN
+5092 
-5104 MTFVAGGADVGL
+5104 
-5116 TDGVVDIDNLGGGDV
+5116 
-5131 TQIEVILRNPQT
+5131 
-5143 GDSLNAGTLPG
+5143 
-5154 TISAATSTNALGQTV
+5154 
-5169 VTLTGAGATPGDF
+5169 
-5182 EDAVEAITFG
+5182 
-5192 NPEAT
+5192 
-5197 PVDYPRTIDVVISSG
+5197 
-5212 NGYVTTSTSTVYV
+5212 
-5225 SGGATVGSLPDQTT
+5225 
-5239 DGATDD
+5239 
-5245 QALTTEDQSVV
+5245 
-5256 IDLLKNDSDNPTSIA
+5256 
-5271 SIIQPPLGQGAVVD
+5271 
-5285 NLDGTVTFDPG
+5285 VTFDPG
-5296 TDFDDLGAGQT
+5296 TDFDDLGEGET

-5397 GTDVVTYAISDGN
+5397 GTDVVTYTISDGN

-5479 GVGANALYTNT
+5479 GVGANILYTNT

-5500 KLTITGQPSVGSQT
+5500 KLTITGQPSGASQT
-5514 YGFRSNYIGILLPG
+5514 YGFSPDNVGLVMPG
-5528 LSFIEDW
+5528 LNFIEDW

-5927 VWQDADGDGLV
+5927 IWQDADGDGLV

-5961 RYVAADGDVFV
+5961 HYVAADGDVFV

-6018 NLDQPAPTIAAGTE
+6018 NLNLNQPAPTIADGTE
-6032 GGTES
+6032 SGTES

-6072 AAAAAAAGAM
+6072 AAAVAGAM